1 MTPAAL
7 RARPGQRGQGFV
19 LIIALVLLM
28 ILSMIAVVAMRTTT
42 LDLKISTNTAL
53 QKRAFQ
59 ASEGVRAMI
68 GAILDSH
75 TGTKGG
81 WPQSLYN
88 GGIPDVEYGM
98 PGLAEYAPFIE
109 LVDPSPAAAPFNG
122 GYKLA
127 DLEDPANPRSKTPDL
142 RFFSDVDG
150 DGRIDSED
158 VRADVWITRLG
169 LKVDRGKTLGQTSL
183 VTYVVYHIK
192 AIGYSADDARVETTA
207 EYRALL
213 N

>member
-1 MTPAAL
+1 MTSVRPRML
-7 RARPGQRGQGFV
+7 RRRDEGFV

-59 ASEGVRAMI
+59 ASEGVRSMI

-75 TGTKGG
+75 TGTRGG
-81 WPQSLYN
+81 WPQSLHD
-88 GGIPDVEYGM
+88 GGIPDIEYGM
-98 PGLAEYAPFIE
+98 PGLAEFAPFIE

-127 DLEDPANPRSKTPDL
+127 DLEDPDNLRSTTPDL

-150 DGRIDSED
+150 DGRVDSED

-169 LKVDRGKTLGQTSL
+169 LKVDRGKTLGQTSR
-183 VTYVVYHIK
+183 VTYVVYQIK